1 MRRPSREPPEFNPD
15 RWMVSYADFITLL
28 FAFFVVMYSISSVN
42 EGKYRVLSDTL
53 RKNFRAEAAA
63 GTLAPRA
70 TPSAPV
76 QLPLISTGPSPIDL
90 VAERL
95 QEALGDRLDM
105 DQISLRR
112 TERGVEVSINSHLL
126 FATGRSEIDTTYN
139 SLLAQLAAALADSAH
154 RIDVEGFTDDRPIQT
169 SRFPSNWELS
179 AARAAAVV
187 RKLASNGVAPDR
199 MAAVG
204 FGPYRAVAD
213 NDSAAGRS
221 KNRRVILVVRAE
233 ASRSRGRET
242 GT

>member
-42 EGKYRVLSDTL
+42 EGKYRVVSETL
-53 RKNFRAEAAA
+53 RKNFRAESAA
-63 GTLAPRA
+63 GTLAP
-70 TPSAPV
+70 PSAPV
-76 QLPLISTGPSPIDL
+76 QPPVISTGPSPIDL

-112 TERGVEVSINSHLL
+112 TERGVEVSINSRLL
-126 FATGRSEIDTTYN
+126 FATGRSEIDKTYN
-139 SLLAQLAAALADSAH
+139 PLLAQLAAALADSAH

-213 NDSAAGRS
+213 NDSASGRS
-221 KNRRVILVVRAE
+221 KNRRVILLVRSE
-233 ASRSRGRET
+233 ASRSRGGET